1 MSKDDKH
8 RRLGASVLGELGR
21 LARSYGIE
29 KIPLSEIDLDDSMFR
44 TRYDLGEKQIT
55 ELANSI
61 RNEGLINPIVVRRK
75 DNSRYQLISGFRRV
89 EAVRRLGEDSIEAVV
104 ASVDDDKA
112 FRIAVSENLKRKS
125 LTPVELGLMCDKLSR
140 DGKSYDEMGRLMGI
154 SPKQIQRYLRT
165 LKLSEEV
172 RNSLNSGKISFFT
185 ALEIGKVDGAVQSGL
200 LKKVLK
206 ENLSTRDV
214 AKLVQETRKDE
225 ERKSTLENL
234 PNVKF
239 KKGQIIIKASGDE
252 LTKTLKAVLREAER
266 GAIQKIID

>member
-1 MSKDDKH
+1 VSKDDKH
-8 RRLGASVLGELGR
+8 RRLGASVLGEIGR
-21 LARSYGIE
+21 LAQSYGIE
-29 KIPLSEIDLDDSMFR
+29 KILLSEIDTDDSKFR

-55 ELANSI
+55 ELSNSI
-61 RNEGLINPIVVRRK
+61 KNEGLINPIVVRRK
-75 DNSRYQLISGFRRV
+75 DKSRYQLISGFRRV
-89 EAVRRLGEDSIEAVV
+89 EAVKRLGQESIEAIIT
-104 ASVDDDKA
+104 SVDDDKA

-125 LTPVELGLMCDKLSR
+125 LTPLEIGLMCDRLAR
-140 DGKSYDEMGRLMGI
+140 DGKQYDEIGRLMGI
-154 SPKQIQRYLRT
+154 SAKQIQRYLRT
-165 LKLSEEV
+165 LKLNEEV

-214 AKLVQETRKDE
+214 AKLVQETRRNA
-225 ERKSTLENL
+225 ERKNALEDL

-239 KKGQIIIKASGDE
+239 KKGQIIINARGDD

-266 GAIQKIID
+266 GTIQRIIG